1 MSCHFS
7 FLYTFPMMAQSF
19 WIAHERGSSIF
30 SVISMLRNITLAKQT
45 SDAFWTIPS
54 LNIDRNLFTF
64 EASFISEPRS
74 RDVDRQKS
82 TSLLIMKLFFK
93 WLHFIEVE
101 KIWSLSIC
109 LFTSTRTFYWD
120 SHVCLCPMLL
130 NRSLHLD
137 FASYTRS

>member
-1 MSCHFS
+1 
-7 FLYTFPMMAQSF
+7 MAQSF
-19 WIAHERGSSIF
+19 WIAQERGSSIF

-93 WLHFIEVE
+93 WLHFIE
-101 KIWSLSIC
+101 
-109 LFTSTRTFYWD
+109 FQ
-120 SHVCLCPMLL
+120 
-130 NRSLHLD
+130 
-137 FASYTRS
+137 